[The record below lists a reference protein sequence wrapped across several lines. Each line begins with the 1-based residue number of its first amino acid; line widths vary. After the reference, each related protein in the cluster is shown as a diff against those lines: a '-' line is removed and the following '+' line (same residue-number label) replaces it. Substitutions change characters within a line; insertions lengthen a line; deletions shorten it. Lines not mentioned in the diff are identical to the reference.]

1 MIWSVRKTSCGMVYT
16 HPEITRQVIV
26 DYRTGKITWSE
37 IEFNSVKEAKD
48 YAEHKALSN
57 L

>member
-1 MIWSVRKTSCGMVYT
+1 MVYT

-26 DYRTGKITWSE
+26 DYRTDKITWNE
-37 IEFNSVKEAKD
+37 KEFNSVKEAKE
-48 YAEHKALSN
+48 YAEHKTLSN

>member
-1 MIWSVRKTSCGMVYT
+1 MVYT

-37 IEFNSVKEAKD
+37 KEFNSVKEARA
-48 YAEHKALSN
+48 YAEHKTFSN
-57 L
+57 P

>member
-1 MIWSVRKTSCGMVYT
+1 MVYT

-37 IEFNSVKEAKD
+37 KEFNSAKEAKA
-48 YAEHKALSN
+48 YAEHKALSDF
-57 L
+57 

>member
-1 MIWSVRKTSCGMVYT
+1 MVYT

-26 DYRTGKITWSE
+26 DYRTGKITWNE
-37 IEFNSVKEAKD
+37 IEFNSVKEAKAH
-48 YAEHKALSN
+48 AEHKTLSN

>member
-1 MIWSVRKTSCGMVYT
+1 MVYT

-26 DYRTGKITWSE
+26 DHRTGKITWSE
-37 IEFNSVKEAKD
+37 KEFNSVEEAKAH
-48 YAEHKALSN
+48 AEHKTLSN